1 MRALQ
6 SRKVWQGLGFG
17 LVARRGRPDGPHA
30 PLHCAERCFS
40 SVTYPGYTL
49 LLPVTYPRPCPPRAL
64 PRPADGALGS
74 SMHPWL
80 APGRTR
86 LSGPSHPARKA
97 LSVAWVRT
105 QSIARYAV
113 SIADSAFTTREA
125 HAKWP
130 PLPIGRGP
138 RQPAASPNARA
149 EVEGLLLGQ
158 SPIAD
163 ARLATVRWRTL
174 LPACNSLRS
183 EALHCGTDAECDI
196 RASRR
201 HAGDGE
207 RSVSRGRG
215 AAIAVMAG
223 FHRGLIAEIP

>member
-1 MRALQ
+1 
-6 SRKVWQGLGFG
+6 
-17 LVARRGRPDGPHA
+17 VARRGRPDGPHA

-49 LLPVTYPRPCPPRAL
+49 LLPVTYPRLSPPRAF
-64 PRPADGALGS
+64 PRPVDRRA
-74 SMHPWL
+74 
-80 APGRTR
+80 R
-86 LSGPSHPARKA
+86 LVFA
-97 LSVAWVRT
+97 SVAEASPNRSFRPPITRERPCRLDGGVPVHCE
-105 QSIARYAV
+105 ARGL
-113 SIADSAFTTREA
+113 DTHSAFTTREA